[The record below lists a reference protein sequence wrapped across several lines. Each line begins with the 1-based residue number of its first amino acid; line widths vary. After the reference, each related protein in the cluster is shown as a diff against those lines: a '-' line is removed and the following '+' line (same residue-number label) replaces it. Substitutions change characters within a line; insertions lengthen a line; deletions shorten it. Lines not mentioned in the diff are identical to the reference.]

1 MCGHN
6 SQFSVC
12 EQCTSMTNLQ
22 TTIYAQHFCQ
32 ARSCNACRND
42 LCEATR
48 AYLGPLVTALH
59 FLSSELI

>member
-1 MCGHN
+1 
-6 SQFSVC
+6 
-12 EQCTSMTNLQ
+12 MTNLQ